1 MQQYYKGFNRKLK
14 LLYSNICYSYSNT
27 IKTMDTFIKNSIVGS
42 PISATDFFIKNEKI
56 ELVFNVHDTNI
67 TYHIWGSYEI
77 DNGYK
82 VHIKG
87 DYSHAVTNTI
97 SLKPEE
103 EYTFDGVGTI
113 VSNVIPELMVH
124 DYPEV
129 CKKVKKDKHTNNGVS
144 LKTI

>member
-1 MQQYYKGFNRKLK
+1 
-14 LLYSNICYSYSNT
+14 
-27 IKTMDTFIKNSIVGS
+27 MDTFIKNSIVGS

-67 TYHIWGSYEI
+67 TYHIWGSYEN
-77 DNGYK
+77 DNSYK

-87 DYSHAVTNTI
+87 DYSHAVTNSV

-124 DYPEV
+124 DYPEA
-129 CKKVKKDKHTNNGVS
+129 CKKVKKDKHTNNVVS
-144 LKTI
+144 LKSYN